1 MPSRKPRRSKGIAVD
16 EDTLYTGQ
24 DRRTRPSLTDDQIE
38 LIAQRA
44 AELAVQKMTT
54 DIYANVGKSVVQKV
68 FWMVGV
74 IATAVV
80 LGNVSIRELLK

>member
-1 MPSRKPRRSKGIAVD
+1 MDD
-16 EDTLYTGQ
+16 EAYTGPE
-24 DRRTRPSLTDDQIE
+24 RRTRQPLTDEQIE
-38 LIAQRA
+38 HIAQRA

>member
-1 MPSRKPRRSKGIAVD
+1 MD
-16 EDTLYTGQ
+16 EDTLYTGP
-24 DRRTRPSLTDDQIE
+24 DRRSRPSLTDDQIE
-38 LIAQRA
+38 MIAQRA

-74 IATAVV
+74 IVTAVV
-80 LGNVSIRELLK
+80 LGNASIKELLK